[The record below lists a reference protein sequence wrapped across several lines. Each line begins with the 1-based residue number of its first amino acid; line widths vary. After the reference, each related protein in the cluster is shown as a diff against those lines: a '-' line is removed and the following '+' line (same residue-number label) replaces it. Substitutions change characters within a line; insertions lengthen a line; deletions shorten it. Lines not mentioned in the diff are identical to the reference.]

1 MSDGR
6 QVHARGY
13 DLQGQIRGILDT
25 LHQTFRVT
33 ETGWKWLWLEICSV
47 NHLKNPMI
55 SRVMK
60 NQVLK
65 IAEQPSQIEKAYELI
80 HEGLC
85 KLTQELAVIS

>member
-1 MSDGR
+1 
-6 QVHARGY
+6 
-13 DLQGQIRGILDT
+13 
-25 LHQTFRVT
+25 
-33 ETGWKWLWLEICSV
+33 V

-65 IAEQPSQIEKAYELI
+65 IAEQPSQIEKPYELI

>member
-1 MSDGR
+1 M
-6 QVHARGY
+6 
-13 DLQGQIRGILDT
+13 ILT
-25 LHQTFRVT
+25 IYRVT
-33 ETGWKWLWLEICSV
+33 ETGWKCLWLEICSV

-60 NQVLK
+60 NQALK

-80 HEGLC
+80 PEGLY